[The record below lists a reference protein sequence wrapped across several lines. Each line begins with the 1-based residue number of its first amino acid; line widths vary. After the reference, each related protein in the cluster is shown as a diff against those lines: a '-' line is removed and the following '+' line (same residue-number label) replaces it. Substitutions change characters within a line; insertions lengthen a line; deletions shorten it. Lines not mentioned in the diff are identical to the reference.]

1 MSQSLFLVTKV
12 KILGNKVLKT
22 ICPQRT
28 LVTQNNQR
36 YPNLIPLFC
45 NNLLFKFINSLIINV
60 WILSSEYQVTN
71 III

>member
-28 LVTQNNQR
+28 LVTKNNLI

-45 NNLLFKFINSLIINV
+45 DHLPIKSL
-60 WILSSEYQVTN
+60 
-71 III
+71 